1 MRKIKFIGKALLMT
15 VFCFFWTGSML
26 WAQNIITI
34 TDSQPYFENFES
46 GSLGLWTVDATDGGQ
61 WSVLTGSL
69 STVASFSGQNEGDEA
84 RLISP
89 ILDISSVSEA
99 KLTFSYV
106 MFGVFTQDELEVCYR
121 SSETDT
127 WHILGTLSVSDYS
140 NYYEQTYILPNLSAS
155 YQISFNGR
163 YQGGIYLFVSNIE
176 VASTASCIRPT
187 NLAAEDITMSSALL
201 RWDTSGNESS
211 WIIELND
218 QETVVYTQPY
228 LMEGLTPQ
236 TDYSFRVKASCG
248 ENDES
253 EWSTP
258 IFFTTLCDVYVVTD
272 ENPYFDD
279 FEASSDFICWQTEI
293 ISGIDN
299 WTVDPGYLIVNNT
312 AFFIWLGGEA
322 RLISVPLDITSVTNP
337 ALSFKHKQQE
347 YSSIVDELS
356 VWYRTSPEDGWHFLS
371 SYLYPAEDWETETLT
386 LPNPSSTYQISF
398 VGTGHNAGGVYVDDV
413 KVGKK
418 PNVGIYETDGL
429 SASVYPNPT
438 SNKVKITAD
447 VMEGEVSVYDM
458 FGKHIVS
465 TTIQDGCAEIDL
477 SNCANGVYIAHLTSV
492 NGIATIKLVKE

>member
-438 SNKVKITAD
+438 SDKVKITAD

-465 TTIQDGCAEIDL
+465 TTIQDGGAEIDL
-477 SNCANGVYIAHLTSV
+477 SNCAKGVYMARLT
-492 NGIATIKLVKE
+492 NIKGTATIKLVKE